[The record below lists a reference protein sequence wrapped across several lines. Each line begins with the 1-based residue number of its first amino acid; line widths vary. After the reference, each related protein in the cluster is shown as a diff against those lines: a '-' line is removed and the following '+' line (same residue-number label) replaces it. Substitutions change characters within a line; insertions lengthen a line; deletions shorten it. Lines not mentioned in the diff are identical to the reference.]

1 MAEIQVFS
9 STQELLGFGDPSEF
23 QHFFVSSNIY
33 FQQTAFFRQFPKK
46 SIVLVKGDMQITV
59 STPVMMLAY
68 QSCPHPDVIFLKNG
82 RAKVNM
88 RAMVAMESML

>member
-1 MAEIQVFS
+1 
-9 STQELLGFGDPSEF
+9 
-23 QHFFVSSNIY
+23 
-33 FQQTAFFRQFPKK
+33 
-46 SIVLVKGDMQITV
+46 MQITV

-88 RAMVAMESML
+88 RAMVAMESMLYTTVLMVICVSSCFHLLCSVVFG